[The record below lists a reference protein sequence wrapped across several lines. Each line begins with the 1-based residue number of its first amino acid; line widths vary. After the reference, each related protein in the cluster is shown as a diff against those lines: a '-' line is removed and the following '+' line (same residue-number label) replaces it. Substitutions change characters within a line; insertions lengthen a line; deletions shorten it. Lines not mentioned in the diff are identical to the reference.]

1 MILVGTNWTSR
12 GGSEKTKLV
21 RRKQG
26 NLVEEDEDG
35 EALQMLKN
43 VPLKKKK
50 WLQQKKTP
58 KKTIKAKVEENKD
71 RKNWVD
77 GNVETLIAFHGIWS

>member
-50 WLQQKKTP
+50 MASTKKDTQEDNQS
-58 KKTIKAKVEENKD
+58 K
-71 RKNWVD
+71 
-77 GNVETLIAFHGIWS
+77 S